1 MGGAPHVAKPPALC
15 LSDYLLGS
23 TLKKIG
29 GVLEYG
35 CARVSTSE
43 QSTKLQLA
51 SFKKAGIFSFYE
63 EKQSSIKK
71 RPVLE
76 NLLLHVLKPG
86 DTLVVYKIDRLARS
100 MSHFVRIF
108 EQLRQKNIGFRSLT
122 ESIETV
128 TPQGR
133 MFLQLL
139 GVFAEFERELIRER
153 CMAGQIAA
161 RARGQTW
168 GVKPILTVSECAKV
182 AEMWHWGFEQT
193 LLAEMFGM
201 SLSALRDSIHRV
213 ENRGR
218 WAKLHSPK

>member
-1 MGGAPHVAKPPALC
+1 ML
-15 LSDYLLGS
+15 
-23 TLKKIG
+23 IG
-29 GVLEYG
+29 Y
-35 CARVSTSE
+35 ARVSTSD
-43 QSTKLQLA
+43 QSTELQLA
-51 SFKKAGIFSFYE
+51 SFQKNGINRFYE

-76 NLLLHVLKPG
+76 DLLVNVLKPG
-86 DTLVVYKIDRLARS
+86 DTLCVYKIDRLARS

-108 EQLRQKNIGFRSLT
+108 EQLRVKEVGFRSLT

-168 GVKPILTVSECAKV
+168 GVKPLFCLSESKKIAS
-182 AEMWHWGFEQT
+182 MWRSGWYQQKQ
-193 LLAEMFGM
+193 LADMFDC
-201 SLSALRDSIHRV
+201 SESTLRDTIHRA
-213 ENRGR
+213 EGRGR
-218 WAKLHSPK
+218 WLEKPSE

>member
-1 MGGAPHVAKPPALC
+1 M
-15 LSDYLLGS
+15 
-23 TLKKIG
+23 I
-29 GVLEYG
+29 YG
-35 CARVSTSE
+35 YARVSTSE

-51 SFKKAGIFSFYE
+51 AFHKNGINHFFE
-63 EKQSSIKK
+63 EKQSSIKR

-76 NLLLHVLKPG
+76 NLISNVLKPG
-86 DTLVVYKIDRLARS
+86 DTLCVYKIDRLARS

-108 EQLRQKNIGFRSLT
+108 EQLRAKEVGFRSLT

-168 GVKPILTVSECAKV
+168 GKKPVLSPGDSAKV
-182 AEMWHWGFEQT
+182 ADMWHWGFEQS
-193 LLAEMFGM
+193 LLADMFGM
-201 SLSALRDSIHRV
+201 SVAGLRDSIHRV
-213 ENRGR
+213 EKRGR
-218 WAKLHSPK
+218 WRLSPSDR

>member
-1 MGGAPHVAKPPALC
+1 M
-15 LSDYLLGS
+15 
-23 TLKKIG
+23 I
-29 GVLEYG
+29 YG
-35 CARVSTSE
+35 YARVSTSE
-43 QSTKLQLA
+43 QSNKLQVA
-51 SFKKAGIFSFYE
+51 SFKKNGIGKFYE
-63 EKQSSIKK
+63 EKQSSIKN

-76 NLLLHVLKPG
+76 NLISNVLQPG
-86 DTLVVYKIDRLARS
+86 DTLCVYKIDRLARS

-108 EQLRQKNIGFRSLT
+108 EQLTAKQVGFRSLT

-168 GVKPILTVSECAKV
+168 GKKPTLSPWESAKV
-182 AEMWHWGFEQT
+182 ADMWRWGFEQE
-193 LLAEMFGM
+193 LLADMFDM
-201 SLSALRDSIHRV
+201 SVSGLRDSIHRV
-213 ENRGR
+213 EKRGR
-218 WAKLHSPK
+218 WRRSPSE

>member
-1 MGGAPHVAKPPALC
+1 M
-15 LSDYLLGS
+15 DYG
-23 TLKKIG
+23 
-29 GVLEYG
+29 Y
-35 CARVSTSE
+35 ARVSTSE
-43 QSTKLQLA
+43 QSTKLQVSA
-51 SFKKAGIFSFYE
+51 FHKNGISHFYE

-76 NLLLHVLKPG
+76 NLITNVLKPG
-86 DTLVVYKIDRLARS
+86 DTLCVYKIDRLARS

-108 EQLRQKNIGFRSLT
+108 EQLRVKQVGFRSLT

-168 GVKPILTVSECAKV
+168 GKKATLSPEESQMV
-182 AEMWHWGFEQT
+182 ADMWHWGYEQE
-193 LLAEMFGM
+193 LLADMFDM
-201 SLSALRDSIHRV
+201 SVSGLRDSIHRV
-213 ENRGR
+213 EKRGR
-218 WAKLHSPK
+218 WEALPSAK